1 MKEKTFRMY
10 HLIRSILIFLFF
22 FGVVLC
28 ASAAKRSDLLSE
40 AKYLQDL
47 SASYNMQVY
56 LLEKKEDVYWR
67 WLFFVEK

>member
-28 ASAAKRSDLLSE
+28 ASAAKRIDRSP
-40 AKYLQDL
+40 
-47 SASYNMQVY
+47 VY
-56 LLEKKEDVYWR
+56 MVK
-67 WLFFVEK
+67 

>member
-28 ASAAKRSDLLSE
+28 ASAAK
-40 AKYLQDL
+40 LQQIL
-47 SASYNMQVY
+47 HIR
-56 LLEKKEDVYWR
+56 K
-67 WLFFVEK
+67 FFYRF